1 MPGSQQTEEKM
12 FWKPNRTD
20 KRIILHI
27 AACPVYT
34 TPNMLPLTKLELSD
48 VVVCPLPWELCKIYK
63 KGKKGLMSSEM

>member
-20 KRIILHI
+20 KRIILHL
-27 AACPVYT
+27 AAYPVYT

-48 VVVCPLPWELCKIYK
+48 AALSHGMFARYTRKERR
-63 KGKKGLMSSEM
+63 G